1 LENLLDQKDALFFK
15 TIKDEIDLIL
25 TPGMYAVFFPTDV
38 HRPGCVYKTT
48 ASVRKVVVKVSV
60 ESL

>member
-15 TIKDEIDLIL
+15 TMKDEIDLIL

-38 HRPGCVYKTT
+38 HRPGCIHRT
-48 ASVRKVVVKVSV
+48 AALVRKVVVKIAVG
-60 ESL
+60 SL